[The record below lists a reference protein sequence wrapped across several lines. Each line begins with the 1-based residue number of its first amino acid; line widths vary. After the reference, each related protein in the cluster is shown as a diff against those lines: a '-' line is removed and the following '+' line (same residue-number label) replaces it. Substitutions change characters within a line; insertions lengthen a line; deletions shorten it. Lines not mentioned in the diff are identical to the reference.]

1 MKYVKLIDSESER
14 PSSIPAHDLE
24 ERPEDGI
31 RVVVGQLLPPP
42 RLSREV
48 RLVLL
53 AGPQNYLG
61 VLSRPTLLIN
71 HVS

>member
-14 PSSIPAHDLE
+14 RCSIPAHDLE
-24 ERPEDGI
+24 ERPEDGVG
-31 RVVVGQLLPPP
+31 VVVGHLLLPSGLP
-42 RLSREV
+42 REV

>member
-1 MKYVKLIDSESER
+1 MSF
-14 PSSIPAHDLE
+14 PAHDLE

-42 RLSREV
+42 RLYREV